1 MTRNLMFLRYMFFV
15 KFLIYAYW
23 ADNVTVLTISVSLLF
38 TVFTISLNFQNMHI
52 FFFIRFFVIT
62 FYHVVCNIFNIR
74 LNLQLIKLQLLKC
87 ISFEKQLLHF
97 HNVFPWNE
105 VKNQKL
111 QTFIFNM
118 WYYT

>member
-52 FFFIRFFVIT
+52 FFF
-62 FYHVVCNIFNIR
+62 
-74 LNLQLIKLQLLKC
+74 
-87 ISFEKQLLHF
+87 
-97 HNVFPWNE
+97 
-105 VKNQKL
+105 
-111 QTFIFNM
+111 
-118 WYYT
+118 